1 MHYASMKNNEVVIEM
16 LLSTKYKGVS
26 KIGSIAGAFNLRLM
40 RRGASPEPPSPLA
53 AQKEKESNVKY
64 IEEYRE
70 IDYNQLYERA
80 VKKIKQMDVVLKSDS
95 IKKLKK

>member
-16 LLSTKYKGVS
+16 LLSTKYKEVS

-53 AQKEKESNVKY
+53 AQKEKEYVKY
-64 IEEYRE
+64 TEEYRE